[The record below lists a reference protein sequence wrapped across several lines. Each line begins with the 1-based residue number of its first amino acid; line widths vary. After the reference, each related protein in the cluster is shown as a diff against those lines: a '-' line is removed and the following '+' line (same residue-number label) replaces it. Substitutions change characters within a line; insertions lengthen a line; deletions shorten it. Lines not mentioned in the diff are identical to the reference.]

1 MEVVDGHGSRLA
13 RAIAAGFGSA
23 FALLVLS
30 LLFGPSIAHADDD
43 DERPGI
49 IATVT
54 STLRD
59 AVVEPVIQ
67 PVTSGV
73 SEHVVAP
80 LVRPVAEAVQPVVGP
95 AIDAVVKPASET
107 VVHPVV
113 EQVVAPVVAP
123 VAPLVAPLVDA
134 AVTPVVGA
142 LDPALTPV
150 TDALAPVLD
159 VVRPAVDAVV
169 VPPLVGDAPTFPPPA
184 HPVTAGSG
192 TTVPPSAPSMDDSSP
207 FAGSLWSAA
216 LTSLLVVADHV
227 AAPMAVVADAVAPLA
242 SAVLP
247 GGSGFLPVGSSA
259 TAGSAGMG
267 PATGALLALVL
278 FAAHHA
284 WTRRHGATDSRV
296 PASPVYP
303 ADVSPD

>member
-54 STLRD
+54 SALRD
-59 AVVEPVIQ
+59 AVVEP
-67 PVTSGV
+67 
-73 SEHVVAP
+73 
-80 LVRPVAEAVQPVVGP
+80 VQPVVGP

-134 AVTPVVGA
+134 AVTPVAGA

-184 HPVTAGSG
+184 HPVSVGSG

-278 FAAHHA
+278 FAAHHD

>member
-13 RAIAAGFGSA
+13 RAIATGFGSA

-43 DERPGI
+43 DERPVI

-67 PVTSGV
+67 PVTSVV
-73 SEHVVAP
+73 SEHVLAP
-80 LVRPVAEAVQPVVGP
+80 VVRPVAEAVQPVVGP
-95 AIDAVVKPASET
+95 AIDAVVKPVSET

-123 VAPLVAPLVDA
+123 IAPLVDA
-134 AVTPVVGA
+134 AVTPVAGA

-184 HPVTAGSG
+184 HPVTVGSG

-207 FAGSLWSAA
+207 SAGSLWSAA